1 MTDKI
6 IITNENSQ
14 SVEAEKVSAFEIAD
28 FGRNYVIYTFNDVD
42 PNGLSKLHV
51 CQYTE
56 ENGLV
61 TLRGVETPEEWTRI
75 KDVMRSLINGNNVG
89 FTYKNIGDS
98 VSINSSTSA
107 KLIAVKSDAVTKMRE
122 NYNNNVAKQ
131 QAPVQTPVVEQ
142 PIETMEMPETPVAPE
157 PLVSTPTTNVAGV
170 NFQNP
175 PAELNNIP
183 IEPVVP
189 TNETIAPLTI
199 NEQQTPVEPT
209 PVENVIPTINVPT
222 QNTQTP
228 VSNILSKEELLKEVS
243 DLLDRSEIRY
253 DVVKEQILLSIKVG
267 LNNYE
272 LIKHIE
278 DQKIETADIAKTT
291 VEINKVNQQM
301 VNQQPTNINNGPTL
315 SYQQTA

>member
-157 PLVSTPTTNVAGV
+157 PVVSTPTTNVAGV
-170 NFQNP
+170 NFQTP

-209 PVENVIPTINVPT
+209 PVENVIPTIDVPT

-291 VEINKVNQQM
+291 VEINKANQQW
-301 VNQQPTNINNGPTL
+301 
-315 SYQQTA
+315 